1 MKRSRIPEPIL
12 DRLDALEP
20 VVEDLTQRL
29 ARTADA
35 ISTARARLDGSFES
49 EEDYDDT
56 LATLRQLIADQP
68 VQQKKLAAARRDQQ
82 VCKEWLA
89 GLANDVNLEL
99 VELELV
105 ELAPDDRGL
114 EVLLARL
121 KAAEDELAALRAV
134 PEPSADIEQRINAY
148 VQDMA
153 RPEITGVGGGE
164 RLRVIWPGAGWDSA
178 GPREHRAAVLPLIA
192 MLHPE
197 AMVAALMREVERNAN
212 ALGSPA
218 ERRARSAQLEAE
230 IDGLQRRALAL
241 GAELNA
247 LPPAV
252 LLGVRVVKERVARR
266 ARVA

>member
-20 VVEDLTQRL
+20 VVEDLTERL

-35 ISTARARLDGSFES
+35 ISAARARLDGSFES
-49 EEDYDDT
+49 QEDYDDT
-56 LATLRQLIADQP
+56 MAALRQLIADQP
-68 VQQKKLAAARRDQQ
+68 VLQKKLAAARRDQQ
-82 VCKEWLA
+82 VCKEWLT
-89 GLANDVNLEL
+89 GLADDVNLEL
-99 VELELV
+99 VEL
-105 ELAPDDRGL
+105 ASDDRDL
-114 EVLLARL
+114 EALRARL

-134 PEPSADIEQRINAY
+134 PEPSPDIERRIKAY
-148 VQDMA
+148 VRDMA
-153 RPEITGVGGGE
+153 RPEITGIGSGE

-178 GPREHRAAVLPLIA
+178 GPREHRAELLPLIA

-218 ERRARSAQLEAE
+218 ERRGRSAQLEAE
-230 IDGLQRRALAL
+230 IDDLQRRALAL

-252 LLGVRVVKERVARR
+252 LLGARVAKERVARR